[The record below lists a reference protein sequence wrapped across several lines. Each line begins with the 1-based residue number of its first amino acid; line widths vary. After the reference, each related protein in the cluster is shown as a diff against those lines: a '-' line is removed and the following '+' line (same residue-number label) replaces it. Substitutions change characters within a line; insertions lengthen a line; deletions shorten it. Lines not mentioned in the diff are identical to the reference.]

1 MATAMKKKFSKSF
14 SNGLDDIFDFFNN
27 RITVLETTLKSHEA
41 TIHQLE
47 TKCTGLEEQYDE
59 LKIELTDF
67 KKVSIIKSL
76 NKQLMDKDSEILFL
90 NSKIKQSVQKA
101 RAIAVAN
108 EKGVPIATEEINVEI
123 GADDDEE
130 AVVDDDEEAVVDDD
144 EEAVVDD
151 DEEAVVDDDEEAVVD
166 NDEEAVVDDDEE
178 AVVDDDKEANEDAVV
193 DEDEDEEEE
202 EVEVEFIEKTI
213 KGVIYFVTDDEDR
226 DIYEKLDNGALG
238 ECVGKYNNKNR
249 AKFFKK

>member
-1 MATAMKKKFSKSF
+1 MANAMKKKFSKSF

-101 RAIAVAN
+101 RAIAIAN
-108 EKGVPIATEEINVEI
+108 ENGVPIATEEINVEI

-130 AVVDDDEEAVVDDD
+130 AVVDDDKEVVVDEVTVVDDEAVVDDD
-144 EEAVVDD
+144 EVADEKAN
-151 DEEAVVDDDEEAVVD
+151 EEAVVDEDANEEAVVD
-166 NDEEAVVDDDEE
+166 EKANEEAVV
-178 AVVDDDKEANEDAVV
+178 
-193 DEDEDEEEE
+193 DEDEEEE
-202 EVEVEFIEKTI
+202 EEVEVDFIEKTI

-226 DIYEKLDNGALG
+226 DIYDKLDNGALG

>member
-101 RAIAVAN
+101 RAIAIAN
-108 EKGVPIATEEINVEI
+108 ENGVPIATEEINVEI

-130 AVVDDDEEAVVDDD
+130 AVVDDDKEVVVDEVTVVDDEAVVDDD
-144 EEAVVDD
+144 EVADEKAN
-151 DEEAVVDDDEEAVVD
+151 EEAVV
-166 NDEEAVVDDDEE
+166 
-178 AVVDDDKEANEDAVV
+178 
-193 DEDEDEEEE
+193 DEDEEEE
-202 EVEVEFIEKTI
+202 EEVEVDFIEKTI